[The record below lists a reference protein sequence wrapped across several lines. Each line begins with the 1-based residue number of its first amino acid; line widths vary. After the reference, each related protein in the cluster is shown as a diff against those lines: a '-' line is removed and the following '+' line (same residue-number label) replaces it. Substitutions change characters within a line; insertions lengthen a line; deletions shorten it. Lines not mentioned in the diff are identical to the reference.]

1 VTIKIDGP
9 FYAQLGGAA
18 AEARRLAAIGY
29 DGVYTLEGSWDPFLP
44 LVLAAEH
51 APGLDIATGIAVAF
65 PRNPLHLAY
74 QAWDLQRFSEGR
86 FLLGIGSQIKAH
98 IEKRFGIDFDPP
110 ATRMRDYILALKAIF
125 DCWQNGTRL
134 SYEGKFYRHTLMT
147 PMFNPGPNP
156 FGVPPI
162 MLGALGPRMTEIA
175 GEVADGLIVH
185 PFNNERFLREQAL
198 PAVERGLAQAGRS
211 RADFT
216 LQVNAIVIT
225 GEDTAGREA
234 AAAAV
239 RGLLGFYAS
248 TPAYLPPMAA
258 IGYADLQPELNTLS
272 KQGQWDELGKR
283 IDDEFVAAFAVSGHP
298 GDIAAALLARYG
310 DCADRLAIYAPYA
323 APDAM
328 WREILQDLRRLQAT
342 A

>member
-1 VTIKIDGP
+1 MPSWEVRPPKPGVWPRSVMTGSIPWK
-9 FYAQLGGAA
+9 GAGTPSCRWYW
-18 AEARRLAAIGY
+18 RRSTRRGWISPPALR
-29 DGVYTLEGSWDPFLP
+29 SPS
-44 LVLAAEH
+44 
-51 APGLDIATGIAVAF
+51 
-65 PRNPLHLAY
+65 RNPLHLAY

-162 MLGALGPRMTEIA
+162 MLGAL
-175 GEVADGLIVH
+175 IVH

-225 GEDTAGREA
+225 GEDAAGREA

-258 IGYADLQPELNTLS
+258 IGYAELQPELNTLS

-323 APDAM
+323 APDPM